1 MNRRRFL
8 KSLLAALG
16 TTLLAA
22 FIYPLVRFLAPPS
35 GEAEGKK
42 VVIKRSEIPAGSAK
56 DIVVNSIPS
65 IIINTPDKGF
75 IVLSK
80 ICTHLGCLVE
90 YDKIKSRLLCPC
102 HAGVYS
108 LDGNVVSGPPPKPL
122 RKFPVKVEGEE
133 ILIG

>member
-1 MNRRRFL
+1 MDRRRFL
-8 KSLLAALG
+8 KSLLGILG
-16 TTLLAA
+16 TTLLVS

-35 GEAEGKK
+35 GEAGGKK
-42 VVIKRSEIPAGSAK
+42 VVIKKSEIPVGSSK
-56 DIVVNSIPS
+56 DIVVNNIPS

-90 YDKIKSRLLCPC
+90 YDKSKNRLICPC

-108 LDGNVVSGPPPKPL
+108 LDGNVISGPPPKPL
-122 RKFPVKVEGEE
+122 RKFPVQVEGEE